1 MSLIDISIIIPTFQR
16 SKILEKI
23 FSSIV
28 NQKFYSKKVEVLII
42 DSFSEDNT
50 KVLVKKFSKKKSF
63 KFQFK
68 RCDGFGK
75 YFQITFFHWQRGQ
88 GDILF

>member
-50 KVLVKKFSKKKSF
+50 KVLVKKFSKKNLLNSNSN
-63 KFQFK
+63 
-68 RCDGFGK
+68 
-75 YFQITFFHWQRGQ
+75 I
-88 GDILF
+88 